1 MLEIMGKSTLRRFP
15 LVAAAVLAVAMLLS
29 ACGAFDAH
37 AAEPD
42 AKNDVC
48 CTSFDDGAIAK
59 RADAGLPGTGGEAPL
74 LPPAFTHVPVWA
86 PQPLVVAVTAKVLP
100 QISFHARSAR
110 ILR

>member
-1 MLEIMGKSTLRRFP
+1 MGKGAVKRFP

-37 AAEPD
+37 AANPD
-42 AKNDVC
+42 AASGSC
-48 CTSFDDGAIAK
+48 RASFDDGAIAN
-59 RADAGLPGTGGEAPL
+59 RADAGLPGTGGEVPL
-74 LPPAFTHVPVWA
+74 LLPAFTRIPVRA
-86 PQPLVVAVTAKVLP
+86 PLPLVVAVTAKVLP